1 VTKLGPDDSVDWV
14 IISKPILTA
23 AVNHTAFDAFQNIP
37 RPGIFGKAQPRR
49 IPRGTHFGD
58 YYGLLSSLVTGPAS
72 EYPVV
77 ILCLIVTSAFTLMLG

>member
-37 RPGIFGKAQPRR
+37 GKQQTGFAALVKNS
-49 IPRGTHFGD
+49 T
-58 YYGLLSSLVTGPAS
+58 LSG
-72 EYPVV
+72 
-77 ILCLIVTSAFTLMLG
+77 